1 MGPDAAPRPR
11 RLPTWALFGVV
22 ALVTVASLP
31 RQEYVGDPFAI
42 RLEAIQLLQTGR
54 LGVPPEIGSRMG
66 TRGQYF
72 FENVEKGWWFAKYGV
87 LNTLLF
93 VPPLAVE
100 RAVTGALPWMSP
112 SRVHFLNAMNVLLA
126 LLTAA
131 YLVATLRLYTDDAV
145 LQWVYVLAAF
155 YATFWWNYLRA
166 HASEI
171 HQTLFFIAFFF
182 HLVSFLRRRG
192 RFRAH
197 LGLASVFLAALCL
210 MKLSHLI
217 LIPVAAI
224 AFVAAERER
233 VRTGDPGP
241 SPWRDVAIAF
251 ALPVVCLLAVIAVV
265 NQYKFGGPLVTG
277 YQQLASEKDLLG
289 GDLGTAL
296 RGFLV
301 SAEGSLFTHFPP
313 FFFALFAYPAFF
325 RKRPAE
331 GATIVVL
338 LVALLLLNGRF
349 RNWQGSVCY
358 GPRYLLPLLPIA
370 SLPFLQVMEWIR
382 GHLRTAAGVAAAAV
396 VAIVLAGSAWLQHAV
411 NTLPFFTYDLTR
423 NIARAR
429 HPDPEAVEVFYE
441 RHVGRVHRDFIR
453 YRRGEEPLALLESA
467 RSRMD
472 PAAFEAMRRAIDG
485 ILRSNYLWFDPLA
498 GGPGAR
504 EDPGS

>member
-1 MGPDAAPRPR
+1 
-11 RLPTWALFGVV
+11 
-22 ALVTVASLP
+22 
-31 RQEYVGDPFAI
+31 
-42 RLEAIQLLQTGR
+42 
-54 LGVPPEIGSRMG
+54 
-66 TRGQYF
+66 
-72 FENVEKGWWFAKYGV
+72 
-87 LNTLLF
+87 
-93 VPPLAVE
+93 
-100 RAVTGALPWMSP
+100 
-112 SRVHFLNAMNVLLA
+112 
-126 LLTAA
+126 
-131 YLVATLRLYTDDAV
+131 
-145 LQWVYVLAAF
+145 
-155 YATFWWNYLRA
+155 
-166 HASEI
+166 
-171 HQTLFFIAFFF
+171 
-182 HLVSFLRRRG
+182 
-192 RFRAH
+192 
-197 LGLASVFLAALCL
+197 

-429 HPDPEAVEVFYE
+429 HPDPDAVEVFYE

-498 GGPGAR
+498 GGAGAR